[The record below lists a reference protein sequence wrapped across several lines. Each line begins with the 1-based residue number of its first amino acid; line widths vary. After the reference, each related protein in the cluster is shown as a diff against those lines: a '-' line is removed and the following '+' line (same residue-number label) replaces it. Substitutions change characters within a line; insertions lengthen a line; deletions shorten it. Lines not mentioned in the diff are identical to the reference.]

1 MKKTIRI
8 LCFLF
13 AVLLL
18 VPNMIHA
25 ESAAPSVSAS
35 SAVLIEAESGKIIY
49 GKNENQRRGMA
60 STTKIMTAI
69 VALENASL
77 DKLVTVAPAACC
89 AP

>member
-1 MKKTIRI
+1 MTEGDALAENMGESFMKKTIRI

-49 GKNENQRRGMA
+49 GKNENNYA
-60 STTKIMTAI
+60 
-69 VALENASL
+69 
-77 DKLVTVAPAACC
+77 
-89 AP
+89 